1 MTASPVV
8 PLCGLIIGT
17 ILVAVSARGEVLLP
31 GVMQGSLEEGL
42 KGRALLEELNCVACH
57 KSETLKQSSRRSPRL
72 SQVGGRVHP
81 DYLRAFLANPHLVKP
96 GTPMPDLL
104 EGRGNDERSEIAEA
118 LTHYLVSLNSG
129 AAFAPVFPDA
139 VAAE

>member
-81 DYLRAFLANPHLVKP
+81 R
-96 GTPMPDLL
+96 
-104 EGRGNDERSEIAEA
+104 
-118 LTHYLVSLNSG
+118 
-129 AAFAPVFPDA
+129 
-139 VAAE
+139 